1 MTQLI
6 PPFSSLRDRRK
17 ASSIGCQVW
26 GISPLLKFS
35 STALMTLTFSSF
47 TFSSLSSAWMQPA
60 IATTPFPPLSNQ
72 ESFQGIPITAIPQED
87 YTLGPGDRI
96 KVDVLKAP
104 QYNLDTQV
112 LVDGTL
118 SFVQV
123 GRLSVQ
129 GMTIA
134 EATAA
139 ASRMYS
145 KLLRY
150 PVVTLTLVSPRPIKV
165 AVTGEV
171 SRRGSYDLTGA
182 GPENNSTPT
191 QFPTL
196 TRALKIAG
204 GITQAADL
212 NQVQIRRVQRGGS
225 VRTLNVNLWNF
236 LRNGD
241 NRQDAILR
249 DGDTIFVPTAKT
261 LDLNESYQ
269 LATTSFS
276 AEKVQ
281 PLNITVVGEVYRPGT
296 HTVESSVTVPLAGNP
311 GQARDSFNQA
321 RIFPTLTRA
330 LQSAGGIKSMA
341 NVRAI
346 QVRRITQSGTEQNFN
361 VDLWALL
368 KDGDQKQDLILQ
380 DRDTIFVPQAVAR
393 DRIEASTIAS
403 ATFSP
408 DKIRVNVIGEIER
421 PGLLELPPNV
431 PLTRAIVAAG
441 GFNKRADRST
451 VEFIRL
457 NPDGSIFKRDVP
469 VNFAAVVDE
478 QSNPSLQNEDVIV
491 VRRSGLSI
499 FGDSD
504 QVVNPLSGIISIFR
518 SIFLR

>member
-1 MTQLI
+1 MNQLPSI
-6 PPFSSLRDRRK
+6 PENFHRSYSLSKNSDRP
-17 ASSIGCQVW
+17 IGRL
-26 GISPLLKFS
+26 IKFS
-35 STALMTLTFSSF
+35 SMTLMTLG
-47 TFSSLSSAWMQPA
+47 LSGGWMMPT
-60 IATTPFPPLSNQ
+60 IAATPSPFPPSTFDNTFD
-72 ESFQGIPITAIPQED
+72 SIPITAMEQQD

-104 QYNLDTQV
+104 QYTLDTQV

-118 SFVQV
+118 SFVQI

-139 ASRMYS
+139 ASAMYG
-145 KLLRY
+145 KILRY
-150 PVVTLTLVSPRPIKV
+150 PVVTLTLVAPRPIKV

-171 SRRGSYDLTGA
+171 SRRGSYDLTGT
-182 GPENNSTPT
+182 GPENNSLPT
-191 QFPTL
+191 QFPTV

-212 NQVQIRRVQRGGS
+212 NRVQIRRVQRGGA
-225 VRTLNVNLWNF
+225 VRNINVNLWDF

-249 DGDTIFVPTAKT
+249 DGDTIFVPTAKS

-281 PLNITVVGEVYRPGT
+281 PLNITVIGEVYRPGT

-330 LQSAGGIKSMA
+330 LQSAGGIKAMA
-341 NVRAI
+341 NIRAI
-346 QVRRITQSGTEQNFN
+346 QVRRITQSGAEQTLN

-380 DRDTIFVPQAVAR
+380 DRDTIVVPTVTSR
-393 DRIEASTIAS
+393 DRVEASTIAS
-403 ATFSP
+403 STFSP
-408 DKIRVNVIGEIER
+408 DRIRVNVIGEIEK

-441 GFNKRADRST
+441 GFNRRADRKT

-457 NPDGSIFKRDVP
+457 NPDGSILKRDVP
-469 VNFAAVVDE
+469 VNFAAAINDE
-478 QSNPSLQNEDVIV
+478 SNPTLQNEDVIV

-504 QVVNPLSGIISIFR
+504 QIAGPLSGIISVFR

>member
-1 MTQLI
+1 MAMT
-6 PPFSSLRDRRK
+6 
-17 ASSIGCQVW
+17 A
-26 GISPLLKFS
+26 
-35 STALMTLTFSSF
+35 
-47 TFSSLSSAWMQPA
+47 
-60 IATTPFPPLSNQ
+60 FPPGNISNQ
-72 ESFQGIPITAIPQED
+72 CNATPTTESLQED

-104 QYNLDTQV
+104 QYTLDTQV
-112 LVDGTL
+112 LVDGSL
-118 SFVQV
+118 SFVQI
-123 GRLSVQ
+123 GNFNVQ
-129 GMTIA
+129 GMTIKQ
-134 EATAA
+134 ATQR
-139 ASRMYS
+139 ASELYGEI
-145 KLLRY
+145 LRY
-150 PVVTLTLVSPRPIKV
+150 PVVTLTLVSPRPVKV
-165 AVTGEV
+165 AITGEV

-182 GPENNSTPT
+182 GPENNSAPT

-212 NQVQIRRVQRGGS
+212 NCVQIRRPQRGGNF
-225 VRTLNVNLWNF
+225 RTLSVNLWNF
-236 LRNGD
+236 LENGD

-249 DGDTIFVPTAKT
+249 DGDTVVVPTANKEPT
-261 LDLNESYQ
+261 LERSYQ

-330 LQSAGGIKSMA
+330 LQSAGGIKAMA
-341 NVRAI
+341 NVRNI
-346 QVRRITQSGTEQNFN
+346 EVRRITQSGVPHKFN

-380 DRDTIFVPQAVAR
+380 DRDTISVPTVTSR
-393 DRIEASTIAS
+393 DRVEASTIAS

-408 DKIRVNVIGEIER
+408 DRIRVSVIGEIER
-421 PGLLELPPNV
+421 PGFLELPPNV

-441 GFNKRADRST
+441 GFNRRADRST

-469 VNFAAVVDE
+469 VNFAAAVDD
-478 QSNPSLQNEDVIV
+478 QTNPTLQNEDVIV

-504 QVVNPLSGIISIFR
+504 QVVNPVSGIVSLFR
-518 SIFLR
+518 SIFFR

>member
-1 MTQLI
+1 
-6 PPFSSLRDRRK
+6 
-17 ASSIGCQVW
+17 
-26 GISPLLKFS
+26 
-35 STALMTLTFSSF
+35 
-47 TFSSLSSAWMQPA
+47 
-60 IATTPFPPLSNQ
+60 
-72 ESFQGIPITAIPQED
+72 
-87 YTLGPGDRI
+87 
-96 KVDVLKAP
+96 
-104 QYNLDTQV
+104 
-112 LVDGTL
+112 
-118 SFVQV
+118 
-123 GRLSVQ
+123 
-129 GMTIA
+129 MTIA

-139 ASRMYS
+139 ISAMYA

-171 SRRGSYDLTGA
+171 SRRGSYDLTGV
-182 GPENNSTPT
+182 GPENNSVPT
-191 QFPTL
+191 QFPTV

-212 NQVQIRRVQRGGS
+212 NQVQIRRVQRGGNI
-225 VRTLNVNLWNF
+225 RNINVNLWHF

-249 DGDTIFVPTAKT
+249 DSDTIFVPTAKS

-281 PLNITVVGEVYRPGT
+281 PLNITVIGEVYRPGT

-321 RIFPTLTRA
+321 SIFPTLTRA

-341 NVRAI
+341 NIRAI
-346 QVRRITQSGTEQNFN
+346 QVRRITQNGTEQTLN

-380 DRDTIFVPQAVAR
+380 DRDTIVVPVVTSR
-393 DRIEASTIAS
+393 DRVEASTIAS
-403 ATFSP
+403 STFSP
-408 DKIRVNVIGEIER
+408 DRIRVNVIGEIER

-441 GFNKRADRST
+441 GFNRRADRKT

-457 NPDGSIFKRDVP
+457 NSDGSILKRDVP
-469 VNFAAVVDE
+469 VNFAAAIDDE
-478 QSNPSLQNEDVIV
+478 SNPTLQNEDVMARLTEDYDLVIYDTPAIGTLSDALLV
-491 VRRSGLSI
+491 ASHADGLLLVTRIKKTKQDAVAQAIEALEMIPSRVLGLVANDSRKIQRNSGY
-499 FGDSD
+499 
-504 QVVNPLSGIISIFR
+504 PLTAIPFDALPTAAHTPALNSR
-518 SIFLR
+518 K

>member
-6 PPFSSLRDRRK
+6 PPFSSLDDRPTAPLSVLQGWIIR
-17 ASSIGCQVW
+17 
-26 GISPLLKFS
+26 PLLMIS
-35 STALMTLTFSSF
+35 STTLMTVTLNSGWINSGWIQ
-47 TFSSLSSAWMQPA
+47 AG
-60 IATTPFPPLSNQ
+60 IAATPFPPLSNQ
-72 ESFQGIPITAIPQED
+72 ASLQGVPITALPQED

-134 EATAA
+134 EATTA
-139 ASRMYS
+139 ASQMYS

-150 PVVTLTLVSPRPIKV
+150 PVVTLTLLSPRPIKV

-171 SRRGSYDLTGA
+171 SRRGSYDLSGA

-368 KDGDQKQDLILQ
+368 KEGDQKQDLILQ

-393 DRIEASTIAS
+393 DRIEASTIAA

-408 DKIRVNVIGEIER
+408 DKIRVSVIGEIER

-457 NPDGSIFKRDVP
+457 NPDGSILKRDVP
-469 VNFAAVVDE
+469 VSFAAAVDE

>member
-1 MTQLI
+1 MNHLPSI
-6 PPFSSLRDRRK
+6 SSNSHRSYPLSNHGDRTIGHLMK
-17 ASSIGCQVW
+17 ISSV
-26 GISPLLKFS
+26 
-35 STALMTLTFSSF
+35 TLMTLGLSGGWMMPTIAATPSSF
-47 TFSSLSSAWMQPA
+47 PPSTRFDSA
-60 IATTPFPPLSNQ
+60 
-72 ESFQGIPITAIPQED
+72 PITAIQQED

-104 QYNLDTQV
+104 QYTLDTQV

-134 EATAA
+134 EATKA
-139 ASRMYS
+139 ASDLYG

-212 NQVQIRRVQRGGS
+212 NQVQIRRVQRGGN
-225 VRTLNVNLWNF
+225 VRGINVNLWDF

-249 DGDTIFVPTAKT
+249 DGDTIFVPTAKS

-341 NVRAI
+341 NIRAI
-346 QVRRITQSGTEQNFN
+346 QVRRVTQSGTGQTLN

-380 DRDTIFVPQAVAR
+380 DRDTIVVPVVTTR
-393 DRIEASTIAS
+393 DRVEASTIAT

-408 DKIRVNVIGEIER
+408 DRIRVNVIGEIEK

-441 GFNKRADRST
+441 GFNRRADRKT

-457 NPDGSIFKRDVP
+457 NPDGSILKRDVP
-469 VNFAAVVDE
+469 VNFASAVDDVN
-478 QSNPSLQNEDVIV
+478 NPTLQNEDVIV

-504 QVVNPLSGIISIFR
+504 QVTSPLGGIISIFR

>member
-1 MTQLI
+1 MNQIIATVSNPTHRSNLRN
-6 PPFSSLRDRRK
+6 SLFL
-17 ASSIGCQVW
+17 G
-26 GISPLLKFS
+26 PLLRS
-35 STALMTLTFSSF
+35 ATLLTLVSGG
-47 TFSSLSSAWMQPA
+47 TSLPA
-60 IATTPFPPLSNQ
+60 MAVTPFPPATANSAFN
-72 ESFQGIPITAIPQED
+72 GTPITEIPQQD

-104 QYNLDTQV
+104 QYTLDTQV

-123 GRLSVQ
+123 GRLNVQ
-129 GMTIA
+129 GLTIA
-134 EATAA
+134 EATEQ
-139 ASRMYS
+139 ASLMYG

-204 GITQAADL
+204 GITQSADL
-212 NQVQIRRVQRGGS
+212 KRVLIRRPQRGGQFS
-225 VRTLNVNLWNF
+225 NISVNLWDF

-249 DGDTIFVPTAKT
+249 DGDTIVVPTAEM
-261 LDLNESYQ
+261 LDLKDSYQ

-281 PLNITVVGEVYRPGT
+281 PLNITVFGEVYRPGT

-341 NVRAI
+341 NVRDI
-346 QVRRITQSGTEQNFN
+346 QVRRVTQSGTEQTFKI
-361 VDLWALL
+361 DLWALL
-368 KDGDQKQDLILQ
+368 KEGDQKQDLILQ
-380 DRDTIFVPQAVAR
+380 DRDTIFVPLATAR
-393 DRIEASTIAS
+393 DRVEASTIAS

-408 DKIRVNVIGEIER
+408 DKIRVSVIGEIER
-421 PGLLELPPNV
+421 PGFLELPPNV
-431 PLTRAIVAAG
+431 PLTRAIIGAG
-441 GFNKRADRST
+441 GFNKRANRNT

-457 NPDGSIFKRDVP
+457 NPDGSILKRDVP
-469 VNFAAVVDE
+469 VNFAAAVDD
-478 QSNPSLQNEDVIV
+478 QTNPTLQNEDVIV

-504 QVVNPLSGIISIFR
+504 QITNPVSGIISVIR
-518 SIFLR
+518 SILFR